1 MTVCKDGEVGGGGGW
16 GVAVFAIHNKL
27 KSEIFNDKKVLK
39 KIISL
44 S

>member
-1 MTVCKDGEVGGGGGW
+1 MTFCKEGEVGGGGGE
-16 GVAVFAIHNKL
+16 VAVFAIHNKL